1 MEFDEVEKV
10 YGTDPLTCPKC
21 GSEMEIKAI
30 IMDPQEVNKVLRHLV
45 KDHLQSRWLF
55 QNQKNEEGKAFK
67 LN

>member
-21 GSEMEIKAI
+21 GSEMKIKAI

-45 KDHLQSRWLF
+45 KTGRAPPNFDINS
-55 QNQKNEEGKAFK
+55 
-67 LN
+67 LNYTDNFLNP